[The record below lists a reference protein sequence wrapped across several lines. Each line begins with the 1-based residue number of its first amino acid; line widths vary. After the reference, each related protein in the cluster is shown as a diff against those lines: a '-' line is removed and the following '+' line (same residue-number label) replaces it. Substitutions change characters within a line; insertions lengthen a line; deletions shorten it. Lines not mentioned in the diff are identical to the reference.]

1 MFSKGDIVVCVDKGT
16 FDLTIGKKYIVVD
29 YKDNGYVYVEPD
41 NMTTKKLGEFF
52 ENRFIKLE
60 DWREQQLN
68 KILE

>member
-1 MFSKGDIVVCVDKGT
+1 
-16 FDLTIGKKYIVVD
+16 
-29 YKDNGYVYVEPD
+29 
-41 NMTTKKLGEFF
+41 MTTKKLGEFF